1 MSLLLG
7 SLTVGVILALM
18 GLAVFISFRI
28 FHFPDM
34 SCEGSFTLGAAVAA
48 ILIVRGSS
56 PLAAT
61 LAAIVAGALAGTLT
75 GVIHTRFKVEAL
87 LAGILVMTA
96 LYSVDLRVMGSSNI
110 PLASSPTF
118 ATGAAGL
125 GAWAFAGAES
135 VQVMGWRIPVHDLS
149 ILLAAVAIVSLLS
162 GLLFAFFNTHMG
174 MAMRATGD
182 NSQMVRALGVS
193 DGRMQII
200 GLAISGAIAA
210 LSGALL
216 AQYQGFADV
225 QMGIGMLVA
234 GLASV
239 ILGEALVGSRRL
251 SHLLVGAM
259 LGAILFRLLVAVALR
274 LGLDPNDLKLITAAF
289 VLIAL
294 VSPALIG
301 KLRKRFSSGAA
312 HA

>member
-48 ILIVRGSS
+48 ILIMRGSS
-56 PLAAT
+56 PLIAT
-61 LAAIVAGALAGTLT
+61 LAAIAAGALAGMLT
-75 GVIHTRFKVEAL
+75 GVIHTRFKVDAL

-96 LYSVDLRVMGSSNI
+96 LYSVNLHVMGSSNI
-110 PLASSPTF
+110 PLSSSATF
-118 ATGAAGL
+118 VTAAAQL
-125 GAWAFAGAES
+125 GAWAFSGAES
-135 VQVMGWRIPVHDLS
+135 VQALGWRIPVFDLS
-149 ILLAAVAIVSLLS
+149 ILLCAAAIVAVMS
-162 GLLFAFFNTHMG
+162 GLLFAFFNTHLG

-210 LSGALL
+210 LSGALV

-225 QMGIGMLVA
+225 QMGIGILVV

-251 SHLLVGAM
+251 GHLLVGAM

-289 VLIAL
+289 VLVAL
-294 VSPALIG
+294 VAPAMVSG
-301 KLRKRFSSGAA
+301 LRKRLASGAT